1 MRISLAD
8 MIACVERELQLR
20 RQVYPRRVEAGK
32 MTQATAD
39 EEMNRMVAIKK
50 TLLRIEKLY
59 QGIDIGGERT

>member
-1 MRISLAD
+1 